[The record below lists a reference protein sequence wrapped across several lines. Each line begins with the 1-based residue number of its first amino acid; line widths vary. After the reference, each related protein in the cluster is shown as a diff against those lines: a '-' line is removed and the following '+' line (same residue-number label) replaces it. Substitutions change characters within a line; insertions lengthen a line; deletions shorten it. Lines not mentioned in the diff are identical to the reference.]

1 PELNDLSSFTGP
13 AQSTRTWLAAIGL
26 MLTMLLNLT
35 PSRAADADPFGHIA
49 DFVGKTWRGEG
60 TGPDGKPMVDLS
72 RWEWALG
79 GRAVRIT
86 HILSDLS
93 YGGETLVFWD
103 KARQNLIYH
112 YFTTAG
118 FHTQGVMRAEGP
130 GHLIAEEDVT
140 GHPKITKV
148 RSTMVIQ
155 NGILTTQAE
164 FLADGRWAPGHSIT
178 YRAAAAQEL
187 PPFPKAR

>member
-1 PELNDLSSFTGP
+1 MSIRQWIAGLGLLLSVICLSMLP
-13 AQSTRTWLAAIGL
+13 A
-26 MLTMLLNLT
+26 
-35 PSRAADADPFGHIA
+35 RAADADPFA
-49 DFVGKTWRGEG
+49 DISGFVGKTWRGEG
-60 TGPDGKPMVDLS
+60 TGPDGKPMVDQS

-103 KARQNLIYH
+103 KPRQTLIYH

-118 FHTQGVMRAEGP
+118 FHTQGVMRADGP
-130 GHLIAEEDVT
+130 GRLIAEEDVA

-148 RSTMVIQ
+148 RSTMVIKD
-155 NGILTTQAE
+155 GTLTNQAE
-164 FLADGRWAPGHSIT
+164 FLADGKWSPGHTIT
-178 YRAAAAQEL
+178 YRQAEKPDL
-187 PPFPKAR
+187 PAFPKAR